1 MALVTGN
8 IGDQNVVLDNAAT
21 EATLRLLLQATIASS
36 KDEKNAIANMI
47 EKAGLDPAKVQKTHV
62 ELTNLEQAAAKLGGA
77 YAGLEDATNKLKVGL
92 IASSAFIG
100 SLTEGS
106 GKASNLFGALGK
118 LPGPLGLLGTGFE
131 IAAKFQEEQLKN
143 YQSLSKSGVNFAGS
157 LTNMR
162 ISVSETGLTMDEF
175 VNLVKNNGDAFSKMG
190 GSVNDGAES
199 FTRLGK
205 AMFASKTGD
214 NLRALGF
221 TTEEINKGM
230 LNYISNTGGRTKA
243 EMSNTKQLVQL
254 VASTGEYMK
263 QLDYLTEVT
272 GKSRE
277 AQEADLKDAAANKA
291 WEAFLQTL
299 SPSEKNKA
307 VAGYLESMARGGK
320 GAAQAFM
327 FLAQGL
333 PPATKAAAEYAG
345 VQGNM
350 YAVTVAQVAAI
361 TDSNKTMDDMRRI
374 GARYGAAA
382 VADIKNLG
390 KAGSAIQNFHL
401 GLEGLS
407 VAQATANRA
416 VANGTDTVAGAIAQL
431 NSVQEKQAARE
442 RSEADAAATANK
454 AVNELGQKLLRDLLP
469 AFQTMAPIIVK
480 IVTGLSYLMEF
491 LDQSP
496 RLVTA
501 IELLIGALLAG
512 YLSEKAISGYRFFS
526 GGLVK
531 GGQAAA
537 TLGKGVPVVA
547 EAVAG
552 GEAIAGAGAGLLAK
566 GSAKLGGKM
575 LSKFIPG
582 IGLIAGGAD
591 AIMRFSEGDYLGAG
605 LAATGG
611 LASLIPGVGGI
622 VAAGFDVV
630 NLARDLHKTSDNDK
644 KETDESKKD
653 NIANIS
659 TEDPDAN
666 KRLIDELKRLNTIS
680 ENMLHTMQSVS
691 YDIKRS
697 VSAINGL
704 KPGLYPTS

>member
-1 MALVTGN
+1 MASVTGN

-36 KDEKNAIANMI
+36 KDEKNAIAKMI
-47 EKAGLDPAKVQKTHV
+47 EKAGLDPAKVQETHV

-143 YQSLSKSGVNFAGS
+143 YQSLSNSGVNFAGS

-205 AMFASKTGD
+205 AMYASKTGD

-243 EMSNTKQLVQL
+243 EMSNTTQL

-263 QLDYLTEVT
+263 QLDYLAEVT

-299 SPSEKNKA
+299 SGPEKDKA
-307 VAGYLESMARGGK
+307 VAGYIENMAKGGK
-320 GAAQAFM
+320 GAAQAYMFM
-327 FLAQGL
+327 AQGL
-333 PPATKAAAEYAG
+333 PPATKAAAEYT
-345 VQGNM
+345 
-350 YAVTVAQVAAI
+350 AVTSNMNAVTARQVAAI
-361 TDSNKTMDDMRRI
+361 KDSTKTMDDMRRI
-374 GARYGAAA
+374 GAGFGAAA
-382 VADIKNLG
+382 VADTKNLG
-390 KAGSAIQNFHL
+390 MAGSAIQNFQL
-401 GLEGLS
+401 GFEGLS
-407 VAQATANRA
+407 VAQATANKA
-416 VANGTDTVAGAIAQL
+416 LANGTDTVAGATAQL
-431 NSVQEKQAARE
+431 DSIQERQAARE
-442 RSEADAAATANK
+442 RAEADAAAKANK
-454 AVNELGQKLLRDLLP
+454 AVNDLGQKLLRDLLP
-469 AFQTMAPIIVK
+469 AFEIMAPIIVK
-480 IVTGLSYLMEF
+480 IVTGLSHLMEF
-491 LDQSP
+491 LNQSP

-512 YLSEKAISGYRFFS
+512 YLSSKAISGYNWV
-526 GGLVK
+526 GGLLK
-531 GGQAAA
+531 GGRAAA
-537 TLGKGVPVVA
+537 TLGEGVPVVA
-547 EAVAG
+547 GAVAG
-552 GEAIAGAGAGLLAK
+552 GEVIAGAGAGAGLLAK

-611 LASLIPGVGGI
+611 LASLIPGVGGL